1 MSKVD
6 RRQIICPLLDK
17 ALDQAVSAALDG
29 LPRIPYDWMIPPKN
43 NSNNLTT
50 KGSSRGEAVC
60 GGTSK
65 KRISVTYN
73 FKKIEGARDGGG
85 KSVSVYDSGAYSES
99 IDIGGTPCTEVI
111 NQK

>member
-6 RRQIICPLLDK
+6 RGQIICPLLDK
-17 ALDQAVSAALDG
+17 ALDQAVESALGG
-29 LPRIPYDWMIPPKN
+29 LPGIPYDWRTPPKY
-43 NSNNLTT
+43 NSYNLTT

-73 FKKIEGARDGGG
+73 FKKVEWAMDSEGMP
-85 KSVSVYDSGAYSES
+85 VNVYNSEDYTES
-99 IDIGGTPCTEVI
+99 IDIGGTPCTQVV